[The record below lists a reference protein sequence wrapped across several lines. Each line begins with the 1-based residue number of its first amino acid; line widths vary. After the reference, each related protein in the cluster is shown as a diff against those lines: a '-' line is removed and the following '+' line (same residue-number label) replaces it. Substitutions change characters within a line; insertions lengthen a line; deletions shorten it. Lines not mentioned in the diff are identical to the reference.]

1 MRQDAFRRR
10 VLRRVASARGIPLDD
25 LVKSDDRDIIEKFW
39 RLLKLRDLEIFSE
52 DALNDC
58 QATINRMEQ
67 RIKRNSRYNL
77 MKKLEN
83 DGYFD
88 IAKGKYLRI
97 EPFFYFLWNFKI
109 IILAKERD
117 PVLYEQ
123 VVGRDGV
130 GRPDTMKFSEVL
142 IRSWMQERDPD
153 TGLRKIDQP
162 FLPGKNFLPDKILT
176 LGLLGVINNFNGKV

>member
-1 MRQDAFRRR
+1 MFIKHHRLFTASEKISFYRGKGGYNLFLRRKMRQDAFRRR

-58 QATINRMEQ
+58 QATITRMEQ

-97 EPFFYFLWNFKI
+97 EPFFYFL
-109 IILAKERD
+109 
-117 PVLYEQ
+117 
-123 VVGRDGV
+123 
-130 GRPDTMKFSEVL
+130 
-142 IRSWMQERDPD
+142 
-153 TGLRKIDQP
+153 
-162 FLPGKNFLPDKILT
+162 
-176 LGLLGVINNFNGKV
+176 